1 MLLPSGVK
9 NYHPICGPDAWQEH
23 VDSCWVGSA
32 QTKMPPGL
40 NDDRVEVLQL
50 FLFGSFYLIEL
61 ALWPTE

>member
-1 MLLPSGVK
+1 VSK

-23 VDSCWVGSA
+23 VDPCWVGSA
-32 QTKMPPGL
+32 QTQMPPGL

-61 ALWPTE
+61 ALRPTE